1 MKLNLDFSLYKGVTK
16 LKQWYKEVKA
26 HFTQVQEAHNA
37 LEDTVEVESGK
48 LSTEITQRTN
58 ADIALGDR
66 INAEENIRSS
76 ADTALGQR
84 ITTEENA
91 RTTADATLQQNINTE
106 AANRQTA
113 DNAIDGRVKAVR
125 KDIYGG
131 YIVDGSFSDSD
142 FQVQVDSSY
151 SNATV
156 TVTAGKSI
164 KINGV
169 QVSLPASFTISR
181 ISPADNVIQLYAEYD
196 TTAKTIEWYC
206 DSSST
211 HWPYYLNDNI
221 LQVYTCQIYFDLV
234 YTDGVLVDVRP
245 TVTSVGN
252 IGLEIT
258 KNLSDLKTENKNSF
272 LDAVN
277 ENTDKI
283 NSTALELQ
291 VHITQ
296 TPDTD
301 GGVHGVRAADGKIEI
316 FDGRNFVEMQKAYKT
331 YGVSIDLTNS
341 DPEAAVTYT
350 DDAVGMVAGSS
361 DWDNTNIFRD
371 IRPCLFRNGMVV
383 GYLDPDDFSKFA
395 DGTDADI
402 TSGDAGDVMI
412 EIPKL
417 GVKIATS
424 DNILTVQVTDDP
436 NAEGFQYLAHT
447 REKSGDKDKLYIGA
461 FLGYNLSSKL
471 RSLCSKQPTANITIG
486 QTRTLAQANGSGYD
500 QIAFYQ
506 LTLLQCL
513 FLIKYKNR
521 DSQTALGRGYVTNN
535 SRAIQTGGTVT
546 KGMDF
551 GETTGKQQMKFLGIE
566 DFWGNLY
573 YWIDGLVSSS
583 NYHVLT
589 ATKNFNDDG
598 TGYTDQGQIANDYV
612 DGYMK
617 TPQGT
622 NELGFIVK
630 TANGS
635 QTTYFADYVYFDG
648 GCVPYFGGGW
658 DYDLSA
664 GAFYL
669 YVSVDAS
676 YSDDY
681 RSGRL
686 MYL

>member
-1 MKLNLDFSLYKGVTK
+1 MAKAKYAIDKDKNKVYMISHTK
-16 LKQWYKEVKA
+16 AIYDSNGQI
-26 HFTQVQEAHNA
+26 
-37 LEDTVEVESGK
+37 LEDRLQNMTDDISGK
-48 LSTEITQRTN
+48 VNQ
-58 ADIALGDR
+58 
-66 INAEENIRSS
+66 
-76 ADTALGQR
+76 
-84 ITTEENA
+84 
-91 RTTADATLQQNINTE
+91 
-106 AANRQTA
+106 
-113 DNAIDGRVKAVR
+113 
-125 KDIYGG
+125 
-131 YIVDGSFSDSD
+131 
-142 FQVQVDSSY
+142 
-151 SNATV
+151 
-156 TVTAGKSI
+156 
-164 KINGV
+164 
-169 QVSLPASFTISR
+169 
-181 ISPADNVIQLYAEYD
+181 
-196 TTAKTIEWYC
+196 
-206 DSSST
+206 
-211 HWPYYLNDNI
+211 
-221 LQVYTCQIYFDLV
+221 
-234 YTDGVLVDVRP
+234 
-245 TVTSVGN
+245 
-252 IGLEIT
+252 
-258 KNLSDLKTENKNSF
+258 SDLKTVAFSNDYND
-272 LDAVN
+272 LN
-277 ENTDKI
+277 NTPSNATSLSDGLMSTSDKI
-283 NSTALELQ
+283 KLDGIEDGATNVIVDSELSSTSTNPVQSKVVKVALDDKAAKSDITALQQETEE
-291 VHITQ
+291 HITQ

-341 DPEAAVTYT
+341 DPASAVTYT
-350 DDAVGMVAGSS
+350 DSAVGMVAGSS

-371 IRPCLFRNGMVV
+371 IRPCMFKDGAVK
-383 GYLDPDDFSKFA
+383 GYLNPNDFSKYV
-395 DGTDADI
+395 DGTAADI
-402 TSGDAGDVMI
+402 TSGAEGDVMI

-486 QTRTLAQANGSGYD
+486 QTRMLAQANGSGYD

-535 SRAIQTGGTVT
+535 SRAIQTGSTVT

-583 NYHVLT
+583 NYHALT

-635 QTTYFADYVYFDG
+635 QTTYFADSACFDG

-658 DYDLSA
+658 DYDLSV
-664 GAFYL
+664 GAFFL